1 MKILVLQLA
10 RLGDILQTWPTVR
23 ALSRD
28 GHEVS
33 LAVRPR
39 FKAAI
44 EGMDSVR
51 NVHFFETRQYLEPI
65 FNSQMG
71 GVSEAMRQ
79 LDRFFEAIVSERYDM
94 VINLSFSALSSWICH
109 ELECRSGG
117 QILVKGYSRYS
128 DGVLGIA
135 DDTSAY
141 FYAQVGVGRPN
152 RIPIT
157 HLFAAIAGV
166 DLVED
171 DWARPTFLK
180 TEGRSPANGYPNVLV
195 HIGASEGHKSFSS
208 RDWVAV
214 LNQALQKTSSMGEP
228 VRFGL
233 VGSAEEA
240 ERGEAIA
247 SELSDF
253 GDLVVSYVGRT
264 TFKELWSL
272 AYHAD
277 LILGGD
283 SVMAQMA
290 PLVGVPMLNMSTP
303 TVSHW
308 ETGPLSRGSRIV
320 VVDDDLATDSQMC
333 ERIADELTGML
344 KHIEMSSADRVVGG
358 PIEALSEIEETDI
371 WLLVKA
377 IYMGGTWPVRPELEP
392 LWKAW
397 SDLANIE
404 EEQTQVLLSG
414 RGERRAI
421 AELLNQ
427 IDGITEGL
435 AAESPW
441 AAVLADWWKTERL
454 RVPPGTLEETSHRF
468 LDINRQLKNALQNL
482 RLEHG
487 VNDDGPL
494 VEL

>member
-23 ALSRD
+23 ALTRD
-28 GHEVS
+28 GHDVS

-44 EGMDSVR
+44 EGLDSVR

-65 FNSQMG
+65 FNLQMG
-71 GVSEAMRQ
+71 GVPEAMRQ
-79 LDRFFEAIVSERYDM
+79 LDRFFESIVSERYDM
-94 VINLSFSALSSWICH
+94 VINLSFSSLSSWICH

-117 QILVKGYSRYS
+117 QILVKGYSRHS
-128 DGVLGIA
+128 DGALSIP

-141 FYAQVGVGRPN
+141 FYAQVGIGRPN

-157 HLFAAIAGV
+157 HLFASIAGV
-166 DLVED
+166 DLVEA
-171 DWARPTFLK
+171 DWARPAFLK
-180 TEGRSPANGYPNVLV
+180 LEHRSPENGYPNVLV

-214 LNQALQKTSSMGEP
+214 LNQAVQQTAHDSIQ
-228 VRFGL
+228 FGL

-247 SELSDF
+247 TELSELGF
-253 GDLVVSYVGRT
+253 GDRVTSYVGRT

-272 AYHAD
+272 ASRAD
-277 LILGGD
+277 FILGCD

-320 VVDDDLATDSQMC
+320 IVDGDLATDPLMC
-333 ERIADELTGML
+333 DRIARELAAMI
-344 KHIEMSSADRVVGG
+344 KHSEISSADRVVGG
-358 PIEALSEIEETDI
+358 PIEALSEIEQTEV

-377 IYMGGTWPVRPELEP
+377 IYMGGAWPVRPELEP

-397 SDLANIE
+397 SDLADIE

-427 IDGITEGL
+427 IDGITDGL
-435 AAESPW
+435 AAESQW

-454 RVPPGTLEETSHRF
+454 RVPPGTIEETSHRF
-468 LDINRQLKNALQNL
+468 LEINRQLKNALQNL

>member
-10 RLGDILQTWPTVR
+10 RLGDILETWPTIR

-28 GHEVS
+28 GHHVS

-39 FKAAI
+39 FKAAV
-44 EGMDSVR
+44 EGLDSVQ
-51 NVHFFETRQYLEPI
+51 NIHFFETRQYLEPI
-65 FNSQMG
+65 FNLKLG
-71 GVSEAMRQ
+71 GVPEGLRQ
-79 LDRFFEAIVSERYDM
+79 IDQFFEGIIHERYDM
-94 VINLSFSALSSWICH
+94 VVNLSFSALSSWICH
-109 ELECRSGG
+109 ELECRSQG
-117 QILVKGYSRYS
+117 QIMIKGYTRHS
-128 DGVLGIA
+128 DGVLAIP

-141 FYAQVGVGRPN
+141 FYAQVGVDRPN
-152 RIPIT
+152 RVPIP

-166 DLVED
+166 DLVEG
-171 DWARPTFLK
+171 DWARPAFLSS
-180 TEGRSPANGYPNVLV
+180 EARVPVGGFPNVLV
-195 HIGASEGHKSFSS
+195 HIGASERHKSFSS

-214 LNQALQKTSSMGEP
+214 VSRALQKALSLGMSI
-228 VRFGL
+228 RLGL

-240 ERGEAIA
+240 ERGDAIA
-247 SELSDF
+247 SEFSAF
-253 GDLVVSYVGRT
+253 GDQVTSFVGKT
-264 TFKELWSL
+264 TFKELWRL
-272 AYHAD
+272 AYHAE
-277 LILGGD
+277 LIVGAD

-290 PLVGVPMLNMSTP
+290 PLVDVPMLNMSTP

-308 ETGPLSRGSRIV
+308 ETGPLSRGSRVIIV
-320 VVDDDLATDSQMC
+320 SEDLATESSAC
-333 ERIADELTGML
+333 ERIASELVGML
-344 KHIEMSSADRVVGG
+344 GHNDNSVADRVVGG
-358 PIEALSEIEETDI
+358 PVEALSEIAETDI
-371 WLLVKA
+371 WSLVKA
-377 IYMGGTWPVRPELEP
+377 IYMGGVWPVRPELEP

-397 SDLANIE
+397 SDLADIE
-404 EEQTQVLLSG
+404 AEQTQHLLSG
-414 RGERRAI
+414 RGESHAI

-454 RVPPGTLEETSHRF
+454 RVPPGTMQETTRRF
-468 LDINRQLKNALQNL
+468 LDINRQLKNALKNL